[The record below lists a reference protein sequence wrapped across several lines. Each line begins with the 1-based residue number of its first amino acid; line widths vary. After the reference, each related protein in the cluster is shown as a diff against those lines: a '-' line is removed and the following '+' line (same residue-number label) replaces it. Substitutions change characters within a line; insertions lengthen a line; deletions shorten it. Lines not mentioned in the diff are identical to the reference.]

1 MGGEEGRRHAGRREQ
16 AEGEQRAGV
25 ELARVRAAV
34 LEHNHCAMRA
44 ILPVLMKAL
53 TGGVIVVLRE
63 LADGD

>member
-25 ELARVRAAV
+25 ELARVGAAG

-44 ILPVLMKAL
+44 GSVLMKAL